1 MKIKKDIADLKAFMD
16 NIEDEVVDF
25 MDEKA
30 HEALIEQ
37 KAARL
42 LSGKRDY
49 LNHTW
54 NLRSSLG
61 YVVTYDGKEKRRYIS
76 GMNYGD
82 EAAEAIKKWLD
93 EVNKSGTSIVFA
105 DGMFYASFVSSKGYD
120 VLDTAQSYLVKA
132 LNGRE

>member
-1 MKIKKDIADLKAFMD
+1 MNEA
-16 NIEDEVVDF
+16 IEHFEERAAV
-25 MDEKA
+25 
-30 HEALIEQ
+30 IE
-37 KAARL
+37 
-42 LSGKRDY
+42 
-49 LNHTW
+49 
-54 NLRSSLG
+54 
-61 YVVTYDGKEKRRYIS
+61 YDGKEKRRYIS

-93 EVNKSGTSIVFA
+93 EVNKSGNIIVFA

>member
-1 MKIKKDIADLKAFMD
+1 MKIEKDISDLTKFID
-16 NIEDEVVDF
+16 GIEEEVVDF

-30 HEALIEQ
+30 REAVKLQQIE
-37 KAARL
+37 A
-42 LSGKRDY
+42 DY
-49 LNHTW
+49 RNHTW

-82 EAAEAIKKWLD
+82 EAAAAIMKWLN
-93 EVNKSGTSIVFA
+93 EVNKAGTSIVFA

-120 VLDTAQSYLVKA
+120 VIDTAESYLTKE
-132 LNGRE
+132 LNK

>member
-82 EAAEAIKKWLD
+82 EAAAAITKWLN
-93 EVNKSGTSIVFA
+93 EVNKAGTSIVFA

-120 VLDTAQSYLVKA
+120 VIDTAESYLTKE
-132 LNGRE
+132 LNK

>member
-1 MKIKKDIADLKAFMD
+1 MKIEKDISDLSKFID
-16 NIEDEVVDF
+16 GIQGEVVDF

-30 HEALIEQ
+30 REAVKLQQVE
-37 KAARL
+37 ANYR
-42 LSGKRDY
+42 
-49 LNHTW
+49 NHTW

-61 YVVTYDGKEKRRYIS
+61 YVVTYDGKEKR
-76 GMNYGD
+76 
-82 EAAEAIKKWLD
+82 LD

>member
-1 MKIKKDIADLKAFMD
+1 MRIKKDISDLSKFID
-16 NIEDEVVDF
+16 GIQGEVVDF

-30 HEALIEQ
+30 REAVKLQ
-37 KAARL
+37 QVKANYR
-42 LSGKRDY
+42 
-49 LNHTW
+49 NHTW

-82 EAAEAIKKWLD
+82 EAVEAIKKWLD

>member
-1 MKIKKDIADLKAFMD
+1 MKIQKDIADLNKFID
-16 NIEDEVVDF
+16 SIEGEVVDF

-30 HEALIEQ
+30 REAVKLQQVE
-37 KAARL
+37 A
-42 LSGKRDY
+42 DY
-49 LNHTW
+49 RNHTW

-82 EAAEAIKKWLD
+82 EAAKAINMWLN

-120 VLDTAQSYLVKA
+120 VIDTAESYLVKA
-132 LNGRE
+132 LNGRK

>member
-1 MKIKKDIADLKAFMD
+1 MKIEKDISDLSKFID
-16 NIEDEVVDF
+16 GIQGEVVDF

-30 HEALIEQ
+30 REAVKLQQVE
-37 KAARL
+37 ANYR
-42 LSGKRDY
+42 
-49 LNHTW
+49 NHTSDVYK
-54 NLRSSLG
+54 RQ
-61 YVVTYDGKEKRRYIS
+61 VVTYDGKEKRRYIS

>member
-1 MKIKKDIADLKAFMD
+1 MRIKKDISDLSKFID
-16 NIEDEVVDF
+16 GIQGEVVDF

-30 HEALIEQ
+30 REAVKLQQVE
-37 KAARL
+37 ANYR
-42 LSGKRDY
+42 
-49 LNHTW
+49 NHTW

-93 EVNKSGTSIVFA
+93 EVNKSGTSTVFA

>member
-82 EAAEAIKKWLD
+82 EAAAAITKWLN
-93 EVNKSGTSIVFA
+93 EVNKAGTSIVFA

-120 VLDTAQSYLVKA
+120 VIDTAEAYLKRE
-132 LNGRE
+132 LNKQQ